1 MATTVVMP
9 KLGLLMTQG
18 VVVEWLVAN
27 GEWVEKDDPIVE
39 IITEKITY
47 QVVAPTAGVL
57 NHMARAEDQV
67 LLGDPL
73 AVITERGETVPLS
86 QPALL
91 TEHQS
96 PYLSTAN
103 RETTSPRSVGRF
115 VLASPWARHLAAQ
128 LDVDLSA
135 LQGTGPN
142 GVVIGR
148 DVFAFREQHS
158 GRIAKL
164 RLPQP
169 APREY
174 ATMPVQ
180 TMPFSGMRRV
190 IAQRMTNSLH
200 TMAQATLTAEAEVTE
215 LVNTLGRQGDGAGIT
230 HVDYVIKAVAL
241 ALKDHPRM
249 NVVLFENEIEILEDV
264 HIGLAVPLKEGLL
277 VPVIRNAD
285 QRNLA
290 EISGETRRLKQG
302 ALDGIL
308 TVDDVTGSTFTVT
321 DLGVYGVD
329 FFVPII
335 NPPEA
340 AILGVG
346 RITEKPI
353 VVKGKVAIRSM
364 MMLCLA
370 FDHRVVDGAPA
381 ARFLQAVVQL
391 LANPKKL
398 SAEGR

>member
-18 VVVEWLVAN
+18 IVVEWLVAH
-27 GEWVEKDDPIVE
+27 GEWVEKDEPIVE

-57 NHMARAEDQV
+57 NHMARAEDQI

-73 AVITERGETVPLS
+73 AVITDRGETIPFPQVT
-86 QPALL
+86 LL
-91 TEHQS
+91 AEHQS
-96 PYLSTAN
+96 P
-103 RETTSPRSVGRF
+103 RIPTTDRDVTVTRSDGQF
-115 VLASPWARHLAAQ
+115 VLASPWARHLAEQ
-128 LDVDLSA
+128 LNVNLST
-135 LQGTGPN
+135 LQGTGPD
-142 GVVIGR
+142 GAVIGR
-148 DVFAFREQHS
+148 DVFAFREQE
-158 GRIAKL
+158 RVRTAKL

-174 ATMPVQ
+174 APMSAQ
-180 TMPFSGMRRV
+180 TIPFSGMRRV

-200 TMAQATLTAEAEVTE
+200 TMAQATLSAEADVTE
-215 LVNTLGRQGDGAGIT
+215 LVKALKKQGDLAGIT

-241 ALKDHPRM
+241 ALKAHPRM

-302 ALDGIL
+302 ALDSIL

-370 FDHRVVDGAPA
+370 FDHRVIDGAPA